1 MTEQGFQQ
9 HVIRVKLEGYTS
21 TRFAG
26 KERM

>member
-21 TRFAG
+21 AG
-26 KERM
+26 RERM